1 MLIFSVATF
10 WTSFRP
16 PLVSL
21 LMHIPPYFPSFP
33 PTTNTHIGTRQ
44 VAVTDPKT
52 RKCACDVWFANICH
66 MRWYSRFTK
75 DLRSVR
81 NGTVPRAP
89 WFLLA
94 FYWRRV
100 IFTGQFETR
109 FISARFLASSG
120 DEQDVFK
127 KKKINGFLNLIE
139 AVWFCIRLPTLWAPG
154 FMWHFLCWSY
164 DQTVVVYWVDTLI
177 KCGVI
182 TRWVC
187 ANYFRNTDEG
197 RLM

>member
-1 MLIFSVATF
+1 MLIFSVATCR
-10 WTSFRP
+10 TSFRP

-21 LMHIPPYFPSFP
+21 LHAHSPLLSLLSPHQH
-33 PTTNTHIGTRQ
+33 THIRTRQ
-44 VAVTDPKT
+44 VAVTDLKT

-89 WFLLA
+89 RFLLA

-139 AVWFCIRLPTLWAPG
+139 AVWFSIRLPTLWARG
-154 FMWHFLCWSY
+154 FIWHILCWSY

-177 KCGVI
+177 KC
-182 TRWVC
+182 R
-187 ANYFRNTDEG
+187 NY
-197 RLM
+197 